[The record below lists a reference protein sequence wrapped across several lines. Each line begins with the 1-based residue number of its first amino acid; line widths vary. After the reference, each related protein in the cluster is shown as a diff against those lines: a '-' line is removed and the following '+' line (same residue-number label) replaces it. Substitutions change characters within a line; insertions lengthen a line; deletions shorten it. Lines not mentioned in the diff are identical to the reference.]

1 MNDKTPCA
9 WCLKE
14 MNLKQEPGSHGICAR
29 HKAQLLAEDSRLM
42 AIHAV
47 EDAIAKEDKADE

>member
-1 MNDKTPCA
+1 
-9 WCLKE
+9 

-29 HKAQLLAEDSRLM
+29 HKAQLLAEASRLM